1 MTTPPKNRPFL
12 ELTRKLT
19 NETFLRTRLVWSE
32 IRFFKERYQNEF
44 SKENQKLTIFIN
56 LYELFRKSMKNDNF
70 FEDF

>member
-32 IRFFKERYQNEF
+32 IRFFKERYQNEC
-44 SKENQKLTIFIN
+44 SKENQKV
-56 LYELFRKSMKNDNF
+56 NDF
-70 FEDF
+70 DEI